1 MRVERGRSS
10 ARSMS
15 IAEPVYVVELW
26 TSRDDGEQWRLLDAE
41 DIDDVLDWA
50 RRRQQGRVLTVS
62 VEHHDEYGTSV
73 LRLLGPARAVG
84 GSLRSA

>member
-1 MRVERGRSS
+1 
-10 ARSMS
+10 MS
-15 IAEPVYVVELW
+15 IAEPVYVVEFW

-41 DIDDVLDWA
+41 DIDDVVDWA
-50 RRRQQGRVLTVS
+50 RRRQQGRVLSVS